1 MNAST
6 YAAITPVRDEKENL
20 VRLASCLVTQT
31 VPPTEWLIVD
41 NGSVDGTIEQAQE
54 LARSHD
60 WIRVMTAEA
69 ADRARPG
76 APVVRAF
83 NTGLAQLREPLPDVI
98 VKLDADVSMESD
110 YFERILD
117 AFSADERLGIAG
129 GACLELQDGEWK
141 ETFVTGDHVRGASRC
156 YRRECL
162 DDVSPLE
169 ERVGWDGVD
178 ELKAAVRGWRTKLL
192 RDVPFH
198 HHRRVGERDGASTTR
213 WSRLGRGSY
222 FMGYRFSYLLLRS
235 LHHALRHPAALAM
248 ISGYLGAAASREE
261 RVDDEAVRDY
271 LREQQR
277 LRHLSLRFREAVG
290 RRD

>member
-6 YAAITPVRDEKENL
+6 YAAITPVRDEAENL
-20 VRLASCLVTQT
+20 ARLAASLLEQSVLP
-31 VPPTEWLIVD
+31 VEWLIVD
-41 NGSVDGTIEQAQE
+41 NGSVDGTVEQAQL
-54 LARSHD
+54 LARTHE

-83 NTGLAQLREPLPDVI
+83 NTGLAELREPHPDVI

-110 YFERILD
+110 YFERILG

-129 GACLELQDGEWK
+129 GACLELRDGEWQ

-162 DDVSPLE
+162 EDVSPLE

-178 ELKAAVRGWRTKLL
+178 ELKAAVRGWRTRLL

-198 HHRRVGERDGASTTR
+198 HHRRVGARDGSSTTR
-213 WSRLGRGSY
+213 WNRLGQGSY

-248 ISGYLGAAASREE
+248 ISGYLRAALRRE
-261 RVDDEAVRDY
+261 RKIDDKAVRDY

-277 LRHLSLRFREAVG
+277 LRRVPLRFREAVG
-290 RRD
+290 RRG

>member
-1 MNAST
+1 MKAST
-6 YAAITPVRDEKENL
+6 YAAITPVRDEAENL
-20 VRLASCLVTQT
+20 ARLAASLLDQT
-31 VPPTEWLIVD
+31 VLPVEWLIVD
-41 NGSVDGTIEQAQE
+41 NGSVDGTVEEAQL
-54 LARSHD
+54 LARTHD

-83 NTGLAQLREPLPDVI
+83 NVGFAELREPLPDVI
-98 VKLDADVSMESD
+98 VKLDADVSMQSD
-110 YFERILD
+110 YFEKVLG

-129 GACLELQDGEWK
+129 GACLELRDGEWQ

-162 DDVSPLE
+162 EDVSPLE

-178 ELKAAVRGWRTKLL
+178 ELKAAVRGWHTRLL

-198 HHRRVGERDGASTTR
+198 HHRRVGERDGSSTTR
-213 WSRLGRGSY
+213 WNRLGEGSY

-248 ISGYLGAAASREE
+248 ISGYLRAALHRER
-261 RVDDEAVRDY
+261 RVDDKAVRDY

-277 LRHLSLRFREAVG
+277 LRRVPLRFREAVG
-290 RRD
+290 RRG